1 LEAGLF
7 LRGRNEPIRREQLR
21 DEFLASL
28 NDDERERL
36 FPFGL
41 MDGIAQE
48 IHEFVV
54 ACQQG
59 NLKVEVDGEE
69 GYRSQAVC
77 MAVYE
82 SATLH
87 RPVKVA
93 RVMALK
99 VEAYQRPFNERWQI
113 A

>member
-1 LEAGLF
+1 
-7 LRGRNEPIRREQLR
+7 
-21 DEFLASL
+21 
-28 NDDERERL
+28 
-36 FPFGL
+36 
-41 MDGIAQE
+41 
-48 IHEFVV
+48 
-54 ACQQG
+54 
-59 NLKVEVDGEE
+59 LKVEVDGEE

-82 SATLH
+82 SAILR